1 MSTDPDVILLE
12 AEEAMQKSTDYLKS
26 ELRGIR
32 TGRASPAMV
41 EFVKVDYYGSMQ
53 DLKNLAAISVPEPT
67 QLLIKPFDQGAVAA
81 IKSAIE
87 QSGLGLN
94 PMVEVKQIRLN
105 IPPLSADRRTQMA
118 TRCKK
123 LGEESKVAIRNVR
136 RDANKHADG
145 IGKALPEDEVKQL
158 KEEIQTLTKKFED
171 EVDKLVEAK
180 SKEVQTI

>member
-1 MSTDPDVILLE
+1 MSTDPDMILLE
-12 AEEAMQKSTDYLKS
+12 AEEAMQKSADYLKS

-32 TGRASPAMV
+32 TGRATPAMV

-105 IPPLSADRRTQMA
+105 VPPLSADRRAQMA
-118 TRCKK
+118 ARCKK
-123 LGEESKVAIRNVR
+123 LGEESKVSIRNVR

-145 IGKALPEDEVKQL
+145 LAKVLPEDEVKQL

-171 EVDKLVEAK
+171 EVDKLVDAK